1 MLSLQRMFCRL
12 SNYSAKMTIGQKK
25 EGVAMENEPDFGS
38 GDRKWEEW
46 GCTTRKW
53 SVDKIGRGANWDR
66 RGLGFAADVSSQRL
80 LIVNILHIYPVC
92 LWLVEKVIFVM
103 NWRTKIKP
111 ILCWHEEKHEGY
123 PLGAIPSCH
132 LQRVHPCSWY
142 VHIDPSLPV
151 SVCINQCSRVVCHML
166 ITLIILIM
174 TINGQPFSFYT
185 KSII

>member
-1 MLSLQRMFCRL
+1 MVYLNSISGPLVIISVFERILKWFMLSLQRMFCRL

-111 ILCWHEEKHEGY
+111 ILCWHENMR
-123 PLGAIPSCH
+123 AILSA
-132 LQRVHPCSWY
+132 
-142 VHIDPSLPV
+142 PSLLV
-151 SVCINQCSRVVCHML
+151 ICSECIRVLDMY
-166 ITLIILIM
+166 ILIHPFQSQSVS
-174 TINGQPFSFYT
+174 INALQ
-185 KSII
+185 

>member
-38 GDRKWEEW
+38 GDRKWEER
-46 GCTTRKW
+46 GCTCTTRKW

-111 ILCWHEEKHEGY
+111 ILCWHENMR
-123 PLGAIPSCH
+123 AILSA
-132 LQRVHPCSWY
+132 
-142 VHIDPSLPV
+142 PSLLV
-151 SVCINQCSRVVCHML
+151 ICSECIRVLDMY
-166 ITLIILIM
+166 ILIHPFQSQSVS
-174 TINGQPFSFYT
+174 INALQ
-185 KSII
+185 